1 MLKKIAL
8 IIFAATLALSLAAC
22 DIQENAFSS
31 DDVQVSSGLY
41 MYYMFNAYM
50 EAASKQTD
58 TTVDLLKTDIEGTA
72 AKEWIKNKAKEYATE
87 YITIEKKFAELEL
100 AFTEEELSS
109 IAQNSSMQYQQY
121 QQYYAVN
128 GVSERSYYAYAKNIS
143 KKQKVFESIYAE
155 NGTKPIAED
164 ELKKFFAEKYAL
176 TTEISFAKTDAEG
189 NLLDEA
195 GNAKV
200 KEKAE
205 GYAKRIR
212 DGEDIEKL
220 IVEQK
225 NEKAKAEA
233 EAAVAGTEDE
243 PVIPEPEEVAE
254 DANSSTV
261 ISNIEVSE
269 DEPVSQKITNI
280 FDKVAVGTIG
290 VVEDDD
296 AYYVVKRDDILKA
309 ESTYGEY
316 ESKYDEYKAQIRY
329 DIKGDEFE
337 ETIKS
342 WVAEVKVKADNRII
356 KKYSADKIKTDDP
369 QA

>member
-8 IIFAATLALSLAAC
+8 IIFAATLALSFAAC
-22 DIQENAFSS
+22 DIQETAFSS

-41 MYYMFNAYM
+41 MYYMFSAYM
-50 EAASKQTD
+50 EAANKQTD
-58 TTVDLLKTDIEGTA
+58 TTVDLLKTTIEDTS
-72 AKEWIKNKAKEYATE
+72 AKDWIKNKAKDYATE

-109 IAQNSSMQYQQY
+109 IPQNASMQYQQY
-121 QQYYAVN
+121 QQYYAMN
-128 GVSERSYYAYAKNIS
+128 GISERSYYAYAKNLS

-155 NGTKPIAED
+155 DGTKAIAED
-164 ELKKFFAEKYAL
+164 ELKKFFSEKYAL
-176 TTEISFAKTDAEG
+176 TTEFSFAKTDDEG

-195 GNAKV
+195 KKAEV
-200 KEKAE
+200 KTKAE

-212 DGEDIEKL
+212 DGENIEKI
-220 IVEQK
+220 IVEQR

-233 EAAVAGTEDE
+233 EAAGTEA
-243 PVIPEPEEVAE
+243 PPAEEVDE
-254 DANSSTV
+254 DANSSIV

-280 FDKVAVGTIG
+280 FEKVAIGTIG

-309 ESTYGEY
+309 EG
-316 ESKYDEYKAQIRY
+316 KYDENKNKVMY

-337 ETIKS
+337 ETVKS
-342 WVAEVKVKADNRII
+342 WGAEVKIKTDNRII
-356 KKYSADKIKTDDP
+356 KKYSADKIKTNDP
-369 QA
+369 QAQY